1 MGARIKSYVLLGV
14 LSILLVYLGR
24 FFGPNGVVV
33 AFILAVVL
41 NWVSYFF
48 GDKLVLA
55 MTSARPISEEEYP
68 QLHNIIAELSVA
80 SGLPTPKLYL
90 IPSGSPN
97 AFATGRDPQ
106 HASVAVTRG
115 ILELLDEQELKGVL
129 AHEMSHIKNRDIL
142 LATIAATIASAIT
155 MLANMLRWTTV
166 FGNRDSERGSNV
178 FSLIAILVMS
188 ILIPIAAAFIQLA
201 ISRNREFLADET
213 GARICRNPFSL
224 ASALRKLAYGVARQP
239 MNAVNP
245 STSHLFIV
253 NPFSAKSLLTLF
265 STHPPIEE
273 RIRRLENMAV

>member
-224 ASALRKLAYGVARQP
+224 ASALRKLAHGVARQP